1 MVECSLNDTNP
12 CEVHCQ
18 VPNRPNT
25 CKSSTELEALFAEP
39 IFRSPGAPC
48 DMKLEVCKYKDW
60 SEKNE
65 TDILVC
71 SSGMAQPIFN
81 YFTDLKSAQNFREIE
96 Y

>member
-1 MVECSLNDTNP
+1 MYLTIERN
-12 CEVHCQ
+12 
-18 VPNRPNT
+18 
-25 CKSSTELEALFAEP
+25 
-39 IFRSPGAPC
+39 
-48 DMKLEVCKYKDW
+48 KDW

-96 Y
+96 

>member
-1 MVECSLNDTNP
+1 MIYDVQWP
-12 CEVHCQ
+12 
-18 VPNRPNT
+18 R
-25 CKSSTELEALFAEP
+25 KS
-39 IFRSPGAPC
+39 
-48 DMKLEVCKYKDW
+48 KDW